1 VVYPNGFSAFMLE
14 INDSTIAQLR
24 TEKELGLASL
34 PGWNDGAMEY
44 RDVEG
49 KLFCI
54 LPKRKLR
61 AEPIILSVNLT
72 VKTVGL

>member
-1 VVYPNGFSAFMLE
+1 LE

-24 TEKELGLASL
+24 TKKKFSFASL
-34 PGWNDGAMEY
+34 HSWNSGVMGY

-61 AEPIILSVNLT
+61 VEPIMPSVNPT
-72 VKTVGL
+72 GKTVGF